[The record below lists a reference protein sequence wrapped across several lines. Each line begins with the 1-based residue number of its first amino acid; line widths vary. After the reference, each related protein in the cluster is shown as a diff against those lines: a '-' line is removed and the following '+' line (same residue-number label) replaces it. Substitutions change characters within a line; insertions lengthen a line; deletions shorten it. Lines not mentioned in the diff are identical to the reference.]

1 MDPDTPIVT
10 TLVSTSGTGNGGT
23 IETPPGHPDITVTF
37 IGPALGLTVRFANIY
52 VTTIVGLLGAG
63 MTTDVIP
70 AADFRELLVKCAT
83 LAVSAAA
90 LDFLKNL
97 VTIFGRLEQKYP
109 LLRA

>member
-1 MDPDTPIVT
+1 MDPETPIVAT
-10 TLVSTSGTGNGGT
+10 MVGTGDGSRT
-23 IETPPGHPDITVTF
+23 IQTPAGQPDIIVNV
-37 IGPALGLTVRFANIY
+37 IGPALGLSVRFANIY

-70 AADFRELLVKCAT
+70 ATDFKDLLWKCAT
-83 LAVSAAA
+83 LSVSAAS

-97 VTIFGRLEQKYP
+97 VTIFGRLEQKFP